1 MPLLNLRTP
10 VIRTGLLALLASLVL
25 TGCGGTKVYD
35 TTKTIVYRDSIYQV
49 TDVQQIKRSITGI
62 KSDDS
67 TVNMTNMERRQIED
81 LLDAEDS
88 VFVRMKFDLDGQEL
102 SVERVR
108 QNQRLVVVLSIEQT
122 SDLPAQ
128 IVVTDLLPAGL
139 EIDNP
144 RLVSSASCSLMSA
157 MLRVPVIMNR

>member
-1 MPLLNLRTP
+1 MAFLNLRTP
-10 VIRTGLLALLASLVL
+10 VIRTGLLALFASLIL

-35 TTKTIVYRDSIYQV
+35 STKTIVYRDSIYQV

-67 TVNMTNMERRQIED
+67 TVNMTNMERRQVED

-102 SVERVR
+102 LYRASNVESWGDFSRMKGDFDR
-108 QNQRLVVVLSIEQT
+108 
-122 SDLPAQ
+122 AQ
-128 IVVTDLLPAGL
+128 KDIAK
-139 EIDNP
+139 
-144 RLVSSASCSLMSA
+144 LMKEKKTA
-157 MLRVPVIMNR
+157 QLKLR